1 MIKSSR
7 VIVAIALFSALL
19 SFFKFNNCSSDN
31 WAAPDVYIKM
41 CYSDITALYGARD
54 IDKKVWPYQS
64 NENAIEYPV
73 ITGLVIWLTS
83 LPVNNY
89 QNFFYLNIFLL
100 TLLFLAVTFLIYRIR
115 AEFAPLFILA
125 PAVIA
130 SLYINWDMWAVL
142 GAILTIYLFKE
153 RNFDYS
159 ALALGVAIATKFFPI
174 ILLIPIA
181 LYFFNH
187 KKLKELVRFKLIV
200 LFTWLAINLP
210 VALTSPGWSRFYEMN
225 LERLNDLGSIWFA
238 LELLGVNIA
247 TPTIMVIGLI
257 LLLALIYFA
266 RTLRNFEQFI
276 TASFLLV
283 ALFVTI
289 SKVYSPQYVLWLTPI
304 AVIAMTQMNQRSAFW
319 IWQGGE
325 AIYHFAIWQYL
336 ALAAGAKYG
345 ISEDFYALAILI
357 RVATL
362 AWFSRALIHSYSRS
376 NFALSESGDSLSH
389 LHPVR

>member
-1 MIKSSR
+1 
-7 VIVAIALFSALL
+7 
-19 SFFKFNNCSSDN
+19 
-31 WAAPDVYIKM
+31 M

-64 NENAIEYPV
+64 SENSIEYPV
-73 ITGLVIWLTS
+73 ITGLVIWITS
-83 LPVNNY
+83 LPVDNY
-89 QNFFYLNIFLL
+89 QSFFYLNIFLL
-100 TLLFLAVTFLIYRIR
+100 SLLFLAVAFLIYRIK
-115 AEFAPLFILA
+115 AEFAPLFLFA

-142 GAILTIYLFKE
+142 GAILAIYLFKE
-153 RNFDYS
+153 RHFDYS

-174 ILLIPIA
+174 ILLIPTA
-181 LYFFNH
+181 LYFFNQ

-266 RTLRNFEQFI
+266 RGLRNFEQFI

-362 AWFSRALIHSYSRS
+362 AWFARALIHSYPRS